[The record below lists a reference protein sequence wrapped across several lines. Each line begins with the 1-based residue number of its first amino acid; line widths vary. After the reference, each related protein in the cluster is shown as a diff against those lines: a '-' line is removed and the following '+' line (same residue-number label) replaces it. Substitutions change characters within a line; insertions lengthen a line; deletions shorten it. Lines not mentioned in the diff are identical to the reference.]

1 MSEYLRP
8 FKNTPVIIWDFVG
21 TAEIL
26 DSWVFEED
34 TKKEGGI
41 LKKTPAELRFKL
53 KRSTEA
59 WFG

>member
-26 DSWVFEED
+26 DGWVFEGG
-34 TKKEGGI
+34 TKKEGGT
-41 LKKTPAELRFKL
+41 LKKTPGDFKL
-53 KRSTEA
+53 KRDTEVC
-59 WFG
+59 FG